1 MRCVNLLLERPCS
14 FFGLLRIRLPNL
26 PLIRSAGENVI
37 GSSFRSKKLIFV
49 FENLLN
55 IRGKGC
61 DTSQTVMHDAIA
73 EKIVEKLKNWKKNF
87 LNSSTRYKGEHNV
100 HWIMG
105 WHQPCVYHVC
115 VCIENIHVFFCACF
129 LLCVKMC
136 CMDGVLWAF
145 GVSRCVPNSLIGL
158 LHMRSSSVS
167 SARCQHRE
175 VI

>member
-55 IRGKGC
+55 IRDKGC

-73 EKIVEKLKNWKKNF
+73 EKIVEKLKN
-87 LNSSTRYKGEHNV
+87 
-100 HWIMG
+100 
-105 WHQPCVYHVC
+105 
-115 VCIENIHVFFCACF
+115 
-129 LLCVKMC
+129 
-136 CMDGVLWAF
+136 
-145 GVSRCVPNSLIGL
+145 
-158 LHMRSSSVS
+158 
-167 SARCQHRE
+167 
-175 VI
+175 